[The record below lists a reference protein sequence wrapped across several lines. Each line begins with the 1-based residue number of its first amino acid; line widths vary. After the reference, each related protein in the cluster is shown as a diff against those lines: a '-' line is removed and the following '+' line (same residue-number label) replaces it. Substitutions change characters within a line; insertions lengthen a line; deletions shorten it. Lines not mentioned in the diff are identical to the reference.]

1 MSLSN
6 QGLLLS
12 LSSPSGAGK
21 STLAR
26 ALLKVDPRFVPSVS
40 MTTRGRRRSE
50 GHGIDYHF
58 VNRAQFG
65 SEVATGGLVE
75 WAEVYGNLYGTPRAP
90 VEAALRSGR
99 DVLFDIDWQGAGQI
113 ADAYQLNS
121 VRVFILPPSADALR
135 SRLVRR
141 AEDSDEIIARRLAA
155 AAEDLSHAADY
166 DYLLVN
172 DDLEACLSSLRQI
185 VAYERARRLG
195 LEVSP
200 PRLDFDAGDL
210 LLALQDDLGVR
221 APAP

>member
-1 MSLSN
+1 MSLAN

-58 VNRAQFG
+58 VDRAEFG
-65 SEVATGGLVE
+65 VAAAAGDLVE
-75 WAEVYGNLYGTPRAP
+75 WAEVYGNLYGTPKGP
-90 VEAALRSGR
+90 VDAALDSGR

-113 ADAYQLNS
+113 ASAYQSNS

-135 SRLVRR
+135 SRLIRR
-141 AEDSDEIIARRLAA
+141 AEDSDEVIARRLAA
-155 AAEDLSHAADY
+155 AAEDLSHAPDY
-166 DYLLVN
+166 DYLLIN
-172 DDLEACLSSLRQI
+172 EDLETCLSSLRKI
-185 VAYERARRLG
+185 VAYERARRVG
-195 LEVSP
+195 LEVAQ
-200 PRLDFDAGDL
+200 PRFDGEAEDL
-210 LLALQDDLGVR
+210 LAELQEDLGVR
-221 APAP
+221 APTP

>member
-1 MSLSN
+1 MSLSH

-40 MTTRGRRRSE
+40 MTTRDRRRSE

-58 VNRAQFG
+58 VDRNRFA
-65 SEVATGGLVE
+65 SEITAGGLVE
-75 WAEVYGNLYGTPRAP
+75 WAEVYGNLYGTPKAP
-90 VEAALRSGR
+90 VDAALRGGR

-113 ADAYQLNS
+113 ADAYPIHS
-121 VRVFILPPSADALR
+121 VRVFILPPSAEALR

-141 AEDSDEIIARRLAA
+141 AEDSDEVIARRLAA
-155 AAEDLSHAADY
+155 AAEDLSHATDY
-166 DYLLVN
+166 DYLVIN
-172 DDLEACLSSLRQI
+172 EDLDACLSALRQI

-195 LEVSP
+195 LEVSR
-200 PRLDFDAGDL
+200 PRLDDEAGDL
-210 LLALQDDLGVR
+210 LLSLQGEFCAR